1 MSKLTTKSG
10 FVAVLGRPNAGKSS
24 LLNYLVGEDLALVSS
39 KENATRKR
47 MNIIVMHDNSQ
58 IIFVDTPGLHESE
71 KMLNKFMLEEAIK
84 ALGDSDLAIFLAPV
98 TDSIKYYEKF
108 LELNEK
114 NLPHILLLTKVDMVS
129 NKQLLEKISEY
140 QKYQDRF
147 LELVPTTIKKGGSV
161 EQLLS
166 IISKYLPSSPYYYDP
181 EFLTTSNMKYIYKE
195 YIREAIFEKTS
206 KEIPYFSDVVIERI
220 VEEDSLEKIFAQ
232 VIVEKKSQ
240 KGIII
245 GKNGEAIKRIGQLAR
260 AKIEKL
266 SGKKAFLKLYVTV
279 KHNWTKDKKFMEKL
293 GYNF

>member
-1 MSKLTTKSG
+1 MSEVKTKAG

-47 MNIIVMHDNSQ
+47 MNIIVMHENSQ
-58 IIFVDTPGLHESE
+58 IIFVDTPGIHESE

-98 TDSIKYYEKF
+98 TDSVEHYEKF

-129 NKQLLEKISEY
+129 NQKLLAKITEY

-147 LELVPTTIKKGGSV
+147 LELVPTSIKKGGSV

-166 IISKYLPSSPYYYDP
+166 VISKYLPTSPYYYDP
-181 EFLTTSNMKYIYKE
+181 EFLTTSNIKDIYKE

-206 KEIPYFSDVVIERI
+206 KEIPYFSDVVIERVI
-220 VEEDSLEKIFAQ
+220 EEEKIEKIFAQ
-232 VIVEKKSQ
+232 IIVEKKSQ
-240 KGIII
+240 KGILI
-245 GKNGEAIKRIGQLAR
+245 GKNGEAIKRIGKLAR
-260 AKIEKL
+260 AKIERL
-266 SGKKAFLKLYVTV
+266 SGKKAFLKLYVIV
-279 KHNWTKDKKFMEKL
+279 KHNWTKDKKFLEKL
-293 GYNF
+293 GYE